1 MNLDR
6 IHFKVQN
13 DELLILNQVSEFK
26 KLNLVIRFDK
36 SQYSLQKINT
46 GSKVNALNLKNIEQ
60 FKGLKPFV
68 VLDDNQLLNLYDQFG
83 VTEDLDKKDFIINVG
98 DLVSYNNRNF
108 IVLGVVVNTYA
119 QWNLPTP
126 LLFNPSAISN
136 DIKSLYGGRFS
147 DEEII
152 SRINDNFQKGKYDN
166 DIIIPLVD
174 MAKPKDIIKVVKQ
187 NISENDTSIIFTKMM
202 QLKKADF
209 KIEKDVFINTI
220 ADLKAQEIMSLKST
234 NEELYDK
241 FNLVAKSI
249 NDIINKKIQDLP
261 AQAKEKPAR
270 KPRAKKVVA
279 PVVEEDL
286 PDFIDKDMPI
296 TDLPEQVKKLVILRN
311 SEQTGKTF
319 IESSFVFDL
328 KDTIQFAFNWNDT
341 PEGVDFW
348 SEINNNGDLREF
360 KKLYGN
366 KGEKVDD
373 LIAVFEMPK
382 TTSVEPVT
390 KKDELPDS
398 FDVVRTLVKDFPKGL
413 YELTIYEALKQSTQT
428 IAEIM
433 NAKLIQAVD
442 WKTTTDG
449 ADFWRKINDGD
460 LTEFKQK
467 YGAKGELAIKMFKDF
482 MEKRE
487 LQEIKDKQEV
497 LGVNLLFYPPV
508 GSVITFETDNL
519 YELYDTTQYLLSKLK
534 RDNLKLT
541 FGVKT
546 KDNIHNTKIDITST
560 ISQDEFLNLLIEK
573 FDTFVKP
580 ELVWSDFNAK
590 LGDIDKIKEN
600 EYIINA
606 FLDPKPVKVEKPK
619 PVEVEKP
626 TQMKVKRARAVIVD
640 KEKIEEGKKTI
651 TKTMQQLKELEKAKP
666 KATKIKA
673 TKPKVKDE
681 LSFLDDLDN
690 IL

>member
-6 IHFKVQN
+6 IQFKVTN
-13 DELLILNQVSEFK
+13 DQLLILNQISELK
-26 KLNLVIRFDK
+26 KLNLVIKFDK
-36 SQYSLQKINT
+36 SQYSTQTINT

-60 FKGLKPFV
+60 FKGLKPFL
-68 VLDDNQLLNLYDQFG
+68 VLDNNQLLDLYQIG
-83 VTEDLDKKDFIINVG
+83 VLEDFDKKDFKINVG
-98 DLVSYNNRNF
+98 DLVNYNNRNF

-126 LLFNPSAISN
+126 LLFNPSGISN
-136 DIKSLYGGRFS
+136 DVKSLYGS
-147 DEEII
+147 KLTDEEIV
-152 SRINDNFQKGKYDN
+152 SKINDNFQKGKYDS

-174 MAKPKDIIKVVKQ
+174 MAKPKDIIKVVKPFV
-187 NISENDTSIIFTKMM
+187 SEKESLDIFSKI
-202 QLKKADF
+202 LKLKTADF

-261 AQAKEKPAR
+261 AQAKEKPER

-279 PVVEEDL
+279 PVIEKQLLTDLSNTKFWFGGQRELGIKVVYKAVELGWKRIKLNEDSDAIYFDANKEILESSSGRTFFDKEPEREIFYEDL
-286 PDFIDKDMPI
+286 F
-296 TDLPEQVKKLVILRN
+296 
-311 SEQTGKTF
+311 GK
-319 IESSFVFDL
+319 
-328 KDTIQFAFNWNDT
+328 
-341 PEGVDFW
+341 
-348 SEINNNGDLREF
+348 
-360 KKLYGN
+360 
-366 KGEKVDD
+366 
-373 LIAVFEMPK
+373 EMPK
-382 TTSVEPVT
+382 TTSVEPET

-433 NAKLIQAVD
+433 NSKLIQAVD

-508 GSVITFETDNL
+508 GSVVTFETDNL
-519 YELYDTTQYLLSKLK
+519 YELYDTTKYLLSKLK
-534 RDNLKLT
+534 RDKLKLT

-546 KDNIHNTKIDITST
+546 KDNIHNTKIDINST

-580 ELVWSDFNAK
+580 ELVWSDFDAK

-640 KEKIEEGKKTI
+640 EKKTEEGKKTI
-651 TKTMQQLKELEKAKP
+651 TKMMQQLKELEKPKP

>member
-108 IVLGVVVNTYA
+108 IVLGLVVNTYA

-174 MAKPKDIIKVVKQ
+174 MAKPKDIIKVVKP
-187 NISENDTSIIFTKMM
+187 NISEYVVADIFTKMM

-220 ADLKAQEIMSLKST
+220 ANLKAQEIMSLKST

-279 PVVEEDL
+279 PVVESKL
-286 PDFIDKDMPI
+286 I
-296 TDLPEQVKKLVILRN
+296 TDLSNTKFWFGEDYELGQKFLDKAVKL
-311 SEQTGKTF
+311 G
-319 IESSFVFDL
+319 
-328 KDTIQFAFNWNDT
+328 
-341 PEGVDFW
+341 W
-348 SEINNNGDLREF
+348 SELSSSLIDKNALFFDENKRTYFLKESREYFDNEPEREIFYEDLF
-360 KKLYGN
+360 
-366 KGEKVDD
+366 GE
-373 LIAVFEMPK
+373 EMPK
-382 TTSVEPVT
+382 TISVEPVT

-413 YELTIYEALKQSTQT
+413 YELTIYEALKKGEQT
-428 IAEIM
+428 ITEII
-433 NAKLIQAVD
+433 NAKLIQVVD
-442 WKTTTDG
+442 WSRTIDG

-487 LQEIKDKQEV
+487 LQEIKEKQEV

-580 ELVWSDFNAK
+580 ELVWSDFDAK

-626 TQMKVKRARAVIVD
+626 TQMKVKKERAVIVD
-640 KEKIEEGKKTI
+640 EEKTEEGKKTI
-651 TKTMQQLKELEKAKP
+651 TKMMQQLKELEKPKP

>member
-6 IHFKVQN
+6 IQFKVTN
-13 DELLILNQVSEFK
+13 DQLLILNQISELK
-26 KLNLVIRFDK
+26 KLNLVIKFDK
-36 SQYSLQKINT
+36 SQYSTQTINT

-60 FKGLKPFV
+60 FKGLKPFL
-68 VLDDNQLLNLYDQFG
+68 VLDNNQLLDLYQIG
-83 VTEDLDKKDFIINVG
+83 VLEDFDKKDFKINVG
-98 DLVSYNNRNF
+98 DLVNYNNRNF
-108 IVLGVVVNTYA
+108 IVLGIVVNTYA

-126 LLFNPSAISN
+126 LLFNPSGISN
-136 DIKSLYGGRFS
+136 DVKSLYGS
-147 DEEII
+147 KLTDEEIV
-152 SRINDNFQKGKYDN
+152 SKINDNFQKGKYDS

-174 MAKPKDIIKVVKQ
+174 MAKPKDIIKVVKPFV
-187 NISENDTSIIFTKMM
+187 SEKESLDIFSKI
-202 QLKKADF
+202 LKLKTADF

-261 AQAKEKPAR
+261 AQPKEKPAR
-270 KPRAKKVVA
+270 KPRAKKVVS
-279 PVVEEDL
+279 PVVETKELDLNNTKFWFGVDKKLGMLVMKKANELGWSNADSIENADSIYFNSDFSTSQASSGKDFFDRQEEREIFFEDL
-286 PDFIDKDMPI
+286 F
-296 TDLPEQVKKLVILRN
+296 
-311 SEQTGKTF
+311 
-319 IESSFVFDL
+319 
-328 KDTIQFAFNWNDT
+328 
-341 PEGVDFW
+341 
-348 SEINNNGDLREF
+348 
-360 KKLYGN
+360 
-366 KGEKVDD
+366 GE
-373 LIAVFEMPK
+373 EMPK
-382 TTSVEPVT
+382 TTSVEPET
-390 KKDELPDS
+390 KKDELPDN
-398 FDVVRTLVKDFPKGL
+398 FDVARTLVKDFPKGL

-428 IAEIM
+428 ITEIM
-433 NAKLIQAVD
+433 YSKLIQAVD
-442 WKTTTDG
+442 WKATTDG
-449 ADFWRKINDGD
+449 ADFWRKIADGD

-508 GSVITFETDNL
+508 GSVATFETDNL
-519 YELYDTTQYLLSKLK
+519 YELYDTTKYLLSKLK
-534 RDNLKLT
+534 RDKLKLT

-546 KDNIHNTKIDITST
+546 KDNIHNTKIDINST

-580 ELVWSDFNAK
+580 ELVWSDFDAK

-640 KEKIEEGKKTI
+640 EEKTEEGKKTI
-651 TKTMQQLKELEKAKP
+651 TKMMQQLKELEKPKP

>member
-83 VTEDLDKKDFIINVG
+83 VIEDLDKKDFIINVG

-108 IVLGVVVNTYA
+108 IVLGIVVNTYA

-261 AQAKEKPAR
+261 AQGKEKPAR

-279 PVVEEDL
+279 PVVESKL
-286 PDFIDKDMPI
+286 I
-296 TDLPEQVKKLVILRN
+296 TDLSKTKFWIGDNRKLGFKVLDKAVELGWQEFTLSDDANALYFDSDKEIYQSSSSRRFFD
-311 SEQTGKTF
+311 EQTEREIF
-319 IESSFVFDL
+319 YEDL
-328 KDTIQFAFNWNDT
+328 F
-341 PEGVDFW
+341 
-348 SEINNNGDLREF
+348 
-360 KKLYGN
+360 
-366 KGEKVDD
+366 GE
-373 LIAVFEMPK
+373 EMPK

-398 FDVVRTLVKDFPKGL
+398 FDIVRTLVKDLPKGL
-413 YELTIYEALKQSTQT
+413 YELTTLEALKEGKQT
-428 IAEIM
+428 ITEIM
-433 NAKLIQAVD
+433 YSKLIQAID
-442 WKTTTDG
+442 WTTTTDG

-508 GSVITFETDNL
+508 GSVVTFETDNL

-534 RDNLKLT
+534 RDTLKLT

-606 FLDPKPVKVEKPK
+606 FLDPKPVKVEKPT

-626 TQMKVKRARAVIVD
+626 TQMKVKKARAVIVD
-640 KEKIEEGKKTI
+640 EEKIEEGKKTI
-651 TKTMQQLKELEKAKP
+651 TKITQQLKELEKAKP

>member
-1 MNLDR
+1 
-6 IHFKVQN
+6 
-13 DELLILNQVSEFK
+13 
-26 KLNLVIRFDK
+26 
-36 SQYSLQKINT
+36 
-46 GSKVNALNLKNIEQ
+46 
-60 FKGLKPFV
+60 
-68 VLDDNQLLNLYDQFG
+68 
-83 VTEDLDKKDFIINVG
+83 
-98 DLVSYNNRNF
+98 
-108 IVLGVVVNTYA
+108 
-119 QWNLPTP
+119 
-126 LLFNPSAISN
+126 
-136 DIKSLYGGRFS
+136 
-147 DEEII
+147 
-152 SRINDNFQKGKYDN
+152 
-166 DIIIPLVD
+166 
-174 MAKPKDIIKVVKQ
+174 
-187 NISENDTSIIFTKMM
+187 
-202 QLKKADF
+202 
-209 KIEKDVFINTI
+209 
-220 ADLKAQEIMSLKST
+220 MSLKST

-311 SEQTGKTF
+311 SEQ
-319 IESSFVFDL
+319 ESSFNFDL
-328 KDTIQFAFNWNDT
+328 KDTIQFAFNWDNT

-382 TTSVEPVT
+382 TTSVEPET
-390 KKDELPDS
+390 KKGELPDS
-398 FDVVRTLVKDFPKGL
+398 FDVVTTLVKDLPKGL
-413 YELTIYEALKQSTQT
+413 YELTMFEALKEGKQT
-428 IAEIM
+428 ITEITYS
-433 NAKLIQAVD
+433 KLIQAID
-442 WKTTTDG
+442 WTTTTDG

-508 GSVITFETDNL
+508 GSVVTFETDNL
-519 YELYDTTQYLLSKLK
+519 YELYDTTKYLLSKLK
-534 RDNLKLT
+534 RDKLKLT

-546 KDNIHNTKIDITST
+546 KDNIHNTKIDINST

-580 ELVWSDFNAK
+580 ELVWSDFDAK

-626 TQMKVKRARAVIVD
+626 TQIKVKRARAVIVD
-640 KEKIEEGKKTI
+640 EEKTEEGKKTI
-651 TKTMQQLKELEKAKP
+651 TKMMQQLKELEKPKP